1 MSFSIRPFRHFPVH
15 CAVPR
20 FQVAWRLK
28 GAPFRCLT
36 LVALGLISI
45 SVGACTRA
53 AVEMDPLELARLKE
67 NPRIG
72 AVHYKAPEVK
82 VYAYANNFKAQ
93 LNCPFSAQRCIEE
106 DAHDLG
112 AQIVGEPGLE
122 DPTLELK
129 TRFITAVTTELGL
142 TSIENIPQSPSPEDY
157 LMLRHKFRDGF
168 LFLFHSTVVTFRAFP
183 LTPLSPTRYHL
194 GYGGKGELWS
204 FKAGRTVWESSCGR
218 FNDNASHDPTLEEL
232 TANQGQL
239 LKQMVSEATKECASQ
254 LVAHFLGSGKASK
267 SIAAP

>member
-1 MSFSIRPFRHFPVH
+1 MMHSSRT
-15 CAVPR
+15 AVPR
-20 FQVAWRLK
+20 FQIAWRLK
-28 GAPFRCLT
+28 GAPLKCMT
-36 LVALGLISI
+36 WVALGLISI

-72 AVHYKAPEVK
+72 AVHYKAPGLK

-129 TRFITAVTTELGL
+129 TRFIAAVTTELGL

-157 LMLRHKFRDGF
+157 LMLRDKLRDGF
-168 LFLFHSTVVTFRAFP
+168 LFLFHSTGVTFRAFP
-183 LTPLSPTRYHL
+183 LCPICPTRYL
-194 GYGGKGELWS
+194 LLFRGKGELGS
-204 FKAGRTVWESSCGR
+204 FKAGRTVWEASCGVV
-218 FNDNASHDPTLEEL
+218 NDFASVNASHNPTLEEL

-239 LKQMVSEATKECASQ
+239 LKRMVSEATKECASQ
-254 LVAHFLGSGKASK
+254 LIAHFLGSGKTSK
-267 SIAAP
+267 NIAAP

>member
-1 MSFSIRPFRHFPVH
+1 MMHSSRT
-15 CAVPR
+15 AVPR

-28 GAPFRCLT
+28 GAPFRCMT
-36 LVALGLISI
+36 WVALGLIAI

-72 AVHYKAPEVK
+72 AVHYKASGLK
-82 VYAYANNFKAQ
+82 VYTVEGNF
-93 LNCPFSAQRCIEE
+93 LWIFGVPT
-106 DAHDLG
+106 G
-112 AQIVGEPGLE
+112 AEGTERGARDRGARIARESGLK

-129 TRFITAVTTELGL
+129 THFIAAVTTELGL

-168 LFLFHSTVVTFRAFP
+168 LFSFHITAVAFFWDPPLFGFS
-183 LTPLSPTRYHL
+183 LSPSRYHL
-194 GYGGKGELWS
+194 MYEGKGELGN
-204 FKAGRTVWESSCGR
+204 FKAGSTVWEASCGV
-218 FNDNASHDPTLEEL
+218 DKKNASHDPTLEEL

-239 LKQMVSEATKECASQ
+239 LKQMVNEATKECASQ

>member
-1 MSFSIRPFRHFPVH
+1 MMHSSRT
-15 CAVPR
+15 AVPR
-20 FQVAWRLK
+20 FQIAWRLK
-28 GAPFRCLT
+28 GAPLKCMT
-36 LVALGLISI
+36 WVALGLISI

-72 AVHYKAPEVK
+72 AVHYKAPGLK
-82 VYAYANNFKAQ
+82 VYDDANNFKAQ

-129 TRFITAVTTELGL
+129 TRFIAAVTTELGL

-157 LMLRHKFRDGF
+157 LMLRDKFRDGF
-168 LFLFHSTVVTFRAFP
+168 LFVFHSTVVRFQGFP
-183 LTPLSPTRYHL
+183 LCPILCPKRYQL
-194 GYGGKGELWS
+194 IYGGKGELGS
-204 FKAGRTVWESSCGR
+204 FKAGRTVWEASCGG
-218 FNDNASHDPTLEEL
+218 FYENASHNLTLEEL

-239 LKQMVSEATKECASQ
+239 LKRMVSEATKECASQ
-254 LVAHFLGSGKASK
+254 LIAHFLGSGKTSK
-267 SIAAP
+267 NIAAP

>member
-1 MSFSIRPFRHFPVH
+1 MMQSSRTT
-15 CAVPR
+15 VPQ

-28 GAPFRCLT
+28 GAPFRCMT
-36 LVALGLISI
+36 WVALGLIAI

-72 AVHYKAPEVK
+72 AVHYQASGLK
-82 VYAYANNFKAQ
+82 VYTFSDGWSAQ
-93 LNCPFSAQRCIEE
+93 LWDPSSVHGRREESAR
-106 DAHDLG
+106 DRG
-112 AQIVGEPGLE
+112 AQIVGESGLE

-129 TRFITAVTTELGL
+129 THFIASVTTELGL

-168 LFLFHSTVVTFRAFP
+168 LFSFHITVVAFFYDPP
-183 LTPLSPTRYHL
+183 LFVFSLSPSRYHL
-194 GYGGKGELWS
+194 IYGGKGELVS
-204 FKAGRTVWESSCGR
+204 LKAGSTVWEASCGV
-218 FNDNASHDPTLEEL
+218 NQENSSHNPTLEEL

-239 LKQMVSEATKECASQ
+239 LKRMVSEATKECASQ